1 MELDDHMKTLLKEL
15 GVALHHAL
23 TKDQAIKKVTDQ
35 IKGNGYD
42 IYLIMEANIA
52 LDKREEEGEGVLFL
66 GKPEERFEAAD
77 QNFNRYDKEFLASL
91 KIKIEDPSDDHESFE
106 LDIEDE
112 DEI

>member
-1 MELDDHMKTLLKEL
+1 MELDDQMKSLLKEL

-23 TKDQAIKKVTDQ
+23 TKDQTIKNVTDQ

-52 LDKREEEGEGVLFL
+52 LDKRDEEDGEGVLYL
-66 GKPEERFEAAD
+66 GKPEERYEAAD
-77 QNFNRYDKEFLASL
+77 QNFNHYDKEFLAAL
-91 KIKIEDPSDDHESFE
+91 KIKIEDSGDDHESFE

-112 DEI
+112 E